1 MFFIRD
7 LCALGHHI
15 TLPAERT
22 WKPRLRE
29 YLGAEIDSG
38 KIKVVYTPRLIKP
51 IWNGLWAGLRLRGKW
66 DIGFVGN
73 STKGIVPVVD
83 FMLWRG
89 LFKKV
94 VIQASK
100 QPPPNFAAAC
110 DRWPCVITTLS
121 AFVSS
126 GFLAHQ
132 RERAMVYYGVVGAEM
147 YTPGARQLKGAGGE
161 HGRCGED
168 ELVHFGLVGLLD
180 NPWKGGPMA
189 LEAMGKLPADV
200 APRVRLHMMSYLDK
214 PECSDERVVFHVW
227 RRPGEIPDM
236 LRRMDALL
244 VPSSAGETFSQ
255 AMVQGMLTALPV
267 ITSNLPVLTE
277 KLDAGGGLV
286 AANSDEMA
294 AKMAE
299 LARDAGARRAMGER
313 GREVALARY
322 VWNTADFVERFMRGK
337 GAEEM
342 VKVRNSQTVR

>member
-1 MFFIRD
+1 VQVFDMFFMRD

-51 IWNGLWAGLRLRGKW
+51 LWNGLWAGLWLRGKW

-100 QPPPNFAAAC
+100 QPPPNFSEAC

-132 RERAMVYYGVVGAEM
+132 RARAVVYYGVVGAEM
-147 YTPGARQLKGAGGE
+147 YTPGPRQLTGEGGE
-161 HGRCGED
+161 DG
-168 ELVHFGLVGLLD
+168 LVHFGLVGLLD
-180 NPWKGGPMA
+180 NPWKGGPVA

-214 PECSDERVVFHVW
+214 PECDDERIVFHGW

-286 AANSDEMA
+286 AAGSGELA
-294 AKMAE
+294 ERMAE
-299 LARDAGARRAMGER
+299 LTRDAAARRDMGER

-322 VWNTADFVERFMRGK
+322 VWNTAEFVERFMRGK
-337 GAEEM
+337 SAEEM
-342 VKVRNSQTVR
+342 AYVGRGQTTS

>member
-1 MFFIRD
+1 
-7 LCALGHHI
+7 
-15 TLPAERT
+15 
-22 WKPRLRE
+22 
-29 YLGAEIDSG
+29 
-38 KIKVVYTPRLIKP
+38 
-51 IWNGLWAGLRLRGKW
+51 
-66 DIGFVGN
+66 
-73 STKGIVPVVD
+73 
-83 FMLWRG
+83 
-89 LFKKV
+89 
-94 VIQASK
+94 
-100 QPPPNFAAAC
+100 
-110 DRWPCVITTLS
+110 
-121 AFVSS
+121 
-126 GFLAHQ
+126 
-132 RERAMVYYGVVGAEM
+132 
-147 YTPGARQLKGAGGE
+147 
-161 HGRCGED
+161 
-168 ELVHFGLVGLLD
+168 
-180 NPWKGGPMA
+180 MA

-214 PECSDERVVFHVW
+214 PQCSDERVVFHAW

-322 VWNTADFVERFMRGK
+322 VWNTAEFVKRFMRGER
-337 GAEEM
+337 AEEIITM
-342 VKVRNSQTVR
+342 EKKSDGQVETVKAGTRGKR